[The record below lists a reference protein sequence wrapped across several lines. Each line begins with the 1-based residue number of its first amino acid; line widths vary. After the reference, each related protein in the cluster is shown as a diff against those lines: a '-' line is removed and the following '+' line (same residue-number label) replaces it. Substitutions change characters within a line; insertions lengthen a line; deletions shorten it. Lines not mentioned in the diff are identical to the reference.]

1 MWIAK
6 LCRREEISES
16 IDNTDKKSGAGGIR
30 RRSLTNPL
38 NSQLDTNVAIGGLGK
53 K

>member
-1 MWIAK
+1 MWIVENVFA
-6 LCRREEISES
+6 EEFAETLDS
-16 IDNTDKKSGAGGIR
+16 IDKKSGAGGIR

-38 NSQLDTNVAIGGLGK
+38 NSQLDTNVAPKRLGK